1 MAHYQL
7 QMFHQGERVLDVPV
21 AWTPDNAHP
30 PVGSIVDGKWQVV
43 EILETILQRFTAF
56 VLNRSRSQ
64 FPGVAVPSGTV

>member
-43 EILETILQRFTAF
+43 EILENDTPEVYRVRVEPVTFS
-56 VLNRSRSQ
+56 V
-64 FPGVAVPSGTV
+64 PGSSEFI